1 MARANLT
8 LPALAALS
16 VLALEAALAA
26 ALAAPAPHAEPPA
39 DRSADRGPRVVAL
52 GTVQDGGLPQAGC
65 TCAQC
70 TAARRDPAR
79 KRYVASLAVVVPPA
93 SGHAGRTWLIDAT
106 PDLPAQIDRIHAWR
120 PHPEGRPDR
129 APVDGVLLTHAHIG
143 HYLGLAFFGFEAIN
157 TQGLPVYGSPRMLA
171 FLRANGP
178 WSQLVARRNVE
189 LRDLQPGAPLA
200 LDRGVTVTP
209 IAVPHRAEYTD
220 TLAFLVR
227 GPRRTLLYVPDTD
240 GWADWPR
247 PVSDVLRGVD
257 VALLDGTFF
266 SRDELPDRDVAKIR
280 HPLVESTMDLLAP
293 MVRTGRLRVL
303 FTHLNH
309 SNPALDPASP
319 ARRRIEARG
328 FGVLA
333 EGEEIPL

>member
-1 MARANLT
+1 MARANLIV
-8 LPALAALS
+8 PALAAGL
-16 VLALEAALAA
+16 VLALAA
-26 ALAAPAPHAEPPA
+26 ALATPGPAA
-39 DRSADRGPRVVAL
+39 DASPRVVAL

-79 KRYVASLAVVVPPA
+79 KRHVASLAVVVPA
-93 SGHAGRTWLIDAT
+93 TGHTWLIDAT

-157 TQGLPVYGSPRMLA
+157 TQDLPVYGSPRMAA

-178 WSQLVARRNVE
+178 WSQLVARRNVALRE
-189 LRDLQPGAPLA
+189 LRPGVPLA
-200 LDRGVTVTP
+200 LDRGVAVTP
-209 IAVPHRAEYTD
+209 IPVPHRDEYTD
-220 TLAFLVR
+220 TLAFLIR
-227 GPRRTLLYVPDTD
+227 GPRRALLYVPDTD
-240 GWADWPR
+240 AWESWPR
-247 PVSDVLRGVD
+247 PLEEVLRGVD
-257 VALLDGTFF
+257 VALLDGTFY
-266 SRDELPDRDVAKIR
+266 SRDELPDRDVSKIK
-280 HPLVESTMDLLAP
+280 HPLIETTMDRLAP
-293 MVRTGRLRVL
+293 LVHAGRLRVL

-319 ARRRIEARG
+319 VRRRIQERG

>member
-1 MARANLT
+1 MTRANLISM
-8 LPALAALS
+8 AFAAAV
-16 VLALEAALAA
+16 VLALAA
-26 ALAAPAPHAEPPA
+26 AFAEPGHPA
-39 DRSADRGPRVVAL
+39 DAGPRIVAL

-79 KRYVASLAVVVPPA
+79 KRQVASLALVVPET
-93 SGHAGRTWLIDAT
+93 GHTWLIDAT
-106 PDLPAQIDRIHAWR
+106 PDLSAQIDRIHTWR

-143 HYLGLAFFGFEAIN
+143 HYLGLALFGFEAID
-157 TQGLPVYGSPRMLA
+157 TRDLPVYGSPRMVA
-171 FLRANGP
+171 FLKANGP
-178 WSQLVARRNVE
+178 WSQLVARRNVDLRE
-189 LRDLQPGAPLA
+189 LRPGAPLA

-209 IAVPHRAEYTD
+209 IPVPHRDEYTD
-220 TLAFLVR
+220 TLAFLIR
-227 GPRRTLLYVPDTD
+227 GPRRALLYVPDTD
-240 GWADWPR
+240 AWASWPR
-247 PVSDVLRGVD
+247 PLQDVLQGVD
-257 VALLDGTFF
+257 VAFLDGTFT
-266 SRDELPDRDVAKIR
+266 SRDELPDRDVTKIK
-280 HPLVESTMDLLAP
+280 HPLSESTMDLLAP
-293 MVRTGRLRVL
+293 MVRAGRLRVL

-333 EGEEIPL
+333 EGEDIPL

>member
-1 MARANLT
+1 MRANLIVPI
-8 LPALAALS
+8 LAMAALA
-16 VLALEAALAA
+16 VAA
-26 ALAAPAPHAEPPA
+26 ALAAPGPA
-39 DRSADRGPRVVAL
+39 ADPGPRVIAL

-70 TAARRDPAR
+70 MAARRDPAR
-79 KRYVASLAVVVPPA
+79 KRHVASLAVVVPPGI
-93 SGHAGRTWLIDAT
+93 GHTGHTWLVDAT
-106 PDLPAQIDRIHAWR
+106 PDLPAQIDQIHAWR

-143 HYLGLAFFGFEAIN
+143 HYLGLALFGFEAIN
-157 TQGLPVYGSPRMLA
+157 THDLPVYGSPRMVA
-171 FLRANGP
+171 FLKANGP
-178 WSQLVARRNVE
+178 WSQLVARRNVDLRE
-189 LRDLQPGAPLA
+189 LRPGVPLA

-209 IAVPHRAEYTD
+209 IPVPHRDEYTD
-220 TLAFLVR
+220 TLAFLIR
-227 GPRRTLLYVPDTD
+227 GPRRALLYVPDTD
-240 GWADWPR
+240 AWASWPR
-247 PVSDVLRGVD
+247 PLEEVLRGVD
-257 VALLDGTFF
+257 VALLDGTFY
-266 SRDELPDRDVAKIR
+266 SRDELPDRDVTKIK
-280 HPLVESTMDLLAP
+280 HPLIDTTMDRLAP
-293 MVRTGRLRVL
+293 LVHAGRLRVL

>member
-1 MARANLT
+1 MARAHLIP
-8 LPALAALS
+8 PALAA
-16 VLALEAALAA
+16 VALVALA
-26 ALAAPAPHAEPPA
+26 ALAAPGPA
-39 DRSADRGPRVVAL
+39 ADPAPRVVAL

-79 KRYVASLAVVVPPA
+79 KRHVASLALVVPA
-93 SGHAGRTWLIDAT
+93 TGHTWLIDAT
-106 PDLPAQIDRIHAWR
+106 PDLSAQIDRIHTWR

-143 HYLGLAFFGFEAIN
+143 HYLGLALFGFEAID
-157 TQGLPVYGSPRMLA
+157 TRDLPVYGSPRMVA
-171 FLRANGP
+171 FLKANGP
-178 WSQLVARRNVE
+178 WSQLVARKNVALRE
-189 LRDLQPGAPLA
+189 LRPGVPLA

-209 IAVPHRAEYTD
+209 IPVPHRDEYTD
-220 TLAFLVR
+220 TLAFLIR
-227 GPRRTLLYVPDTD
+227 GPRRALLYVPDTD
-240 GWADWPR
+240 AWASWQR
-247 PVSDVLRGVD
+247 PLTDVLRGVD
-257 VALLDGTFF
+257 VALLDGTFD
-266 SRDELPDRDVAKIR
+266 SPDELPDRDVTKIK
-280 HPLVESTMDLLAP
+280 HPLIESTMDLLAP
-293 MVRTGRLRVL
+293 MVRAGRAGRLRVL